1 MGKPTFDLVA
11 SFYPLL
17 EQTVFGST
25 LSRARSFFISRVT
38 EGNNILLIGE
48 GWISA
53 RLMSRKHRND
63 PPGTP
68 AKTLSRYSDGL
79 HREKRS

>member
-17 EQTVFGST
+17 EQTIFGST
-25 LSRARSFFISRVT
+25 LSRARIFFISRVT

-48 GWISA
+48 GNGRFLFEMVKETSSGSVA
-53 RLMSRKHRND
+53 V
-63 PPGTP
+63 
-68 AKTLSRYSDGL
+68 
-79 HREKRS
+79 